1 MLNMKQAQNIADV
14 FKALSDVN
22 RLKLLK
28 LLENGELCVCA
39 LVEAMDMRQSHVSF
53 HLGVL
58 KKAGFVVSRRC
69 GKWQHYSLNY
79 EDSFLRFLLYAT
91 LERLSAAD
99 VEQELARLQAF
110 LKNNPQQ
117 KNDPTGGQSCRV

>member
-1 MLNMKQAQNIADV
+1 MQQTQDLANV
-14 FKALSDVN
+14 FKALSDIN

-28 LLENGELCVCA
+28 LLEQGELCVCA
-39 LVEAMDMRQSHVSF
+39 LVEAMAMRQSHVSF

-58 KKAGFVVSRRC
+58 KKAGFLNSRRC
-69 GKWQHYSLNY
+69 GKWQNYSLNY
-79 EDSFLRFLLYAT
+79 EDSFLRFLLYAV

-110 LKNNPQQ
+110 LQNNSQQ
-117 KNDPTGGQSCRV
+117 KNGIQGDRSCRVQ